1 MSQHGAPRGG
11 AGWALVITSV
21 AGFMAALDNLVV
33 TTALPSIRE
42 DLGGAL
48 HDLEWTV
55 SAYTLTFAVLLMF
68 GAALGDRFGRRRLFL
83 AGLTVFTGAS
93 AAAALAPGID
103 ALIAARAVQGVGAA
117 VMMPLTLTLLTAAV
131 PTERRGMAY
140 GIWGAVNGLAV
151 ASGPLVGG
159 SLTEHISW
167 QWIFW
172 LNVPLGL
179 ALLPLARLRLAESHG
194 TGAPLDIRGTLLAS
208 GGLFGIVYG
217 LVRGPAD
224 GWTDAVVLT
233 ALFAGAALLAGFVVH
248 GTRAAHPMLPM
259 RLFRSRAFAGINAA
273 SLLMF
278 LGMFGSIFLLS
289 QYMQGVLGYSPT
301 EAGLR
306 MLPWT
311 GMPMLVAPL
320 AGLLSDRI
328 GGRPVVAAGLFLQA
342 AGLAHL
348 ASVVTADA
356 TYAAQLPGLILGGVG
371 MALFFAPASA
381 LVMSSVRP
389 REQGIASGANN
400 ALREVGGALGIA
412 VMGSI
417 FAARGG
423 YESAQTFVDGLRPAV
438 AVGAGVV
445 GLAGIAALVVPSGR
459 RSGAEATPGTAAER
473 TAADTPAG
481 DTPTGRTV
489 ADSPGH
495 GTPTRRTGTDT
506 PAGDTPTRRT
516 AADTPGRDT
525 PRSGTQAAPD
535 TPVPGGV
542 PGPVD
547 PAPAAALTPEPGP
560 ATR

>member
-1 MSQHGAPRGG
+1 MSQQTARRGG
-11 AGWALVITSV
+11 AAWALVITSV

-42 DLGGAL
+42 DLGGGL

-83 AGLTVFTGAS
+83 AGLAVFTGAS
-93 AAAALAPGID
+93 AAAAMAPGID
-103 ALIAARAVQGVGAA
+103 SLIAARAVQGAGAA

-131 PTERRGMAY
+131 PAAKRGMAY

-159 SLTEHISW
+159 TLTEHLSW

-172 LNVPLGL
+172 LNVPLGV

-194 TGAPLDIRGTLLAS
+194 TGAPLDLPGTLLAS

-217 LVRGPAD
+217 LVRGPVD
-224 GWTDAVVLT
+224 GWTGGPVLLG
-233 ALFAGAALLAGFVVH
+233 LFTGSALLVAFVLYS
-248 GTRAAHPMLPM
+248 TRAKNPMLPM
-259 RLFRSRAFAGINAA
+259 RLFRSRAFSGINAA

-311 GMPMLVAPL
+311 GMPMLVAPV
-320 AGLLSDRI
+320 AGLLADRV

-342 AGLAHL
+342 LGLGYMA
-348 ASVVTADA
+348 VVATADA
-356 TYAAQLPGLILGGVG
+356 SYGAQLPALIISGIG
-371 MALFFAPASA
+371 MALFFAPASH
-381 LVMSSVRP
+381 LVMASVRP
-389 REQGIASGANN
+389 EEQGIASGANN

-412 VMGSI
+412 VMASI
-417 FAARGG
+417 FAAQGG
-423 YESAQTFVDGLRPAV
+423 YETGRTFVDGMRPALVTGSAVV
-438 AVGAGVV
+438 ALAGV
-445 GLAGIAALVVPSGR
+445 AALLVPSR
-459 RSGAEATPGTAAER
+459 
-473 TAADTPAG
+473 
-481 DTPTGRTV
+481 
-489 ADSPGH
+489 
-495 GTPTRRTGTDT
+495 RRTGR
-506 PAGDTPTRRT
+506 P
-516 AADTPGRDT
+516 
-525 PRSGTQAAPD
+525 AAPAD
-535 TPVPGGV
+535 AAPVLET
-542 PGPVD
+542 
-547 PAPAAALTPEPGP
+547 ASH
-560 ATR
+560 

>member
-1 MSQHGAPRGG
+1 MSQHGARQNARGG
-11 AGWALVITSV
+11 GAAWALVITSV

-83 AGLTVFTGAS
+83 VGLTVFTGAS
-93 AAAALAPGID
+93 AAAAMAPGID
-103 ALIAARAVQGVGAA
+103 SLIAARAVQGVGAA
-117 VMMPLTLTLLTAAV
+117 IMMPLTLTLLTAAV
-131 PTERRGMAY
+131 PAERRGMAY

-194 TGAPLDIRGTLLAS
+194 TGAPLDIPGTLLAS
-208 GGLFGIVYG
+208 GGLFGVVYG
-217 LVRGPAD
+217 LVRGPVD
-224 GWTDAVVLT
+224 GWTGAVVLT
-233 ALFAGAALLAGFVVH
+233 SLFAGAALLAGFVLYS
-248 GTRAAHPMLPM
+248 TRAKNPMLPM
-259 RLFRSRAFAGINAA
+259 RLFRSRAFSGVNAA

-311 GMPMLVAPL
+311 GMPMLVAPI
-320 AGLLSDRI
+320 AGILSDRI

-342 AGLAHL
+342 AGLGYL
-348 ASVVTADA
+348 ASVITADA
-356 TYAAQLPGLILGGVG
+356 SYAVQLPGLIVSGIG
-371 MALFFAPASA
+371 MALYFAPASA
-381 LVMSSVRP
+381 LVMSSVAVK
-389 REQGIASGANN
+389 EQGVASGANN

-412 VMGSI
+412 VMSSI
-417 FAARGG
+417 FAAQGG
-423 YESAQTFVDGLRPAV
+423 YASAQTFVDGLRPAI
-438 AVGAGVV
+438 AVGAAVVALGGV
-445 GLAGIAALVVPSGR
+445 AALMI
-459 RSGAEATPGTAAER
+459 
-473 TAADTPAG
+473 PA
-481 DTPTGRTV
+481 R
-489 ADSPGH
+489 
-495 GTPTRRTGTDT
+495 RRTGD
-506 PAGDTPTRRT
+506 GGRR
-516 AADTPGRDT
+516 P
-525 PRSGTQAAPD
+525 SAAPA
-535 TPVPGGV
+535 TE
-542 PGPVD
+542 
-547 PAPAAALTPEPGP
+547 PAPAPGP
-560 ATR
+560 SLATTAPTTPH

>member
-1 MSQHGAPRGG
+1 MSQQTAQATPTARRGG
-11 AGWALVITSV
+11 AVWALVITSV

-55 SAYTLTFAVLLMF
+55 SAYTLTFAVLLMT

-103 ALIAARAVQGVGAA
+103 SLIAARAVQGVGAA
-117 VMMPLTLTLLTAAV
+117 IMMPLTLTLLTAAV
-131 PTERRGMAY
+131 PAAKRGMAY

-151 ASGPLVGG
+151 ASGPLIGG

-194 TGAPLDIRGTLLAS
+194 TGAPLDIPGTLLAS

-217 LVRGPAD
+217 LVRGPSD
-224 GWTDAVVLT
+224 GWTDSVVLL
-233 ALFAGAALLAGFVVH
+233 ALFTGSALLAAFVLYS
-248 GTRAAHPMLPM
+248 TRAKNPMLPM
-259 RLFRSRAFAGINAA
+259 RLFRSRAFSGINAA

-311 GMPMLVAPL
+311 GMPMLVAPI
-320 AGLLSDRI
+320 AGILSDRI
-328 GGRPVVAAGLFLQA
+328 GGRPVVATGLFLQA
-342 AGLAHL
+342 AGLAYM
-348 ASVVTADA
+348 ASVVTVDA
-356 TYAAQLPGLILGGVG
+356 SYSAQLPGLVLSGIG
-371 MALFFAPASA
+371 MALFFAPASN
-381 LVMSSVRP
+381 LVMSSVLP

-412 VMGSI
+412 VMASI
-417 FAARGG
+417 FSSQGG
-423 YESAQTFVDGLRPAV
+423 YESGQSFVDGLRPALVTGAAVV
-438 AVGAGVV
+438 ALAGVATLAIPSRKRGV
-445 GLAGIAALVVPSGR
+445 SGEPSSEEGLVLETLAG
-459 RSGAEATPGTAAER
+459 
-473 TAADTPAG
+473 
-481 DTPTGRTV
+481 
-489 ADSPGH
+489 
-495 GTPTRRTGTDT
+495 
-506 PAGDTPTRRT
+506 
-516 AADTPGRDT
+516 
-525 PRSGTQAAPD
+525 
-535 TPVPGGV
+535 
-542 PGPVD
+542 
-547 PAPAAALTPEPGP
+547 
-560 ATR
+560 

>member
-1 MSQHGAPRGG
+1 MSQLGARQNVRSGGNVRGG
-11 AGWALVITSV
+11 GAAWALVITSV

-83 AGLTVFTGAS
+83 VGLTVFTGAS

-103 ALIAARAVQGVGAA
+103 SLIAARAVQGVGAA
-117 VMMPLTLTLLTAAV
+117 IMMPLTLTLLTAAV
-131 PTERRGMAY
+131 PAERRGMAY

-172 LNVPLGL
+172 LNVPLGV

-194 TGAPLDIRGTLLAS
+194 TGAPLDIPGTLLAS

-217 LVRGPAD
+217 LVRGPVD
-224 GWTDAVVLT
+224 GWTGAVVLT
-233 ALFAGAALLAGFVVH
+233 ALFAGAALLTGFVLYS
-248 GTRAAHPMLPM
+248 TRAKNPMLPM
-259 RLFRSRAFAGINAA
+259 RLFRSRAFAGVNAA

-311 GMPMLVAPL
+311 GMPMLVAPI
-320 AGLLSDRI
+320 AGILSDRI

-342 AGLAHL
+342 AGLGYL
-348 ASVVTADA
+348 ASVITADA
-356 TYAAQLPGLILGGVG
+356 SYAIQLPGLIVSGIG
-371 MALFFAPASA
+371 MALYFAPASA
-381 LVMSSVRP
+381 LVMSSVAAK
-389 REQGIASGANN
+389 EQGIASGANN

-417 FAARGG
+417 FAAQGG

-438 AVGAGVV
+438 AVGAAVVALGGV
-445 GLAGIAALVVPSGR
+445 AALVI
-459 RSGAEATPGTAAER
+459 
-473 TAADTPAG
+473 PA
-481 DTPTGRTV
+481 R
-489 ADSPGH
+489 
-495 GTPTRRTGTDT
+495 RRTGDGGRGPSAAPATEPT
-506 PAGDTPTRRT
+506 PAAEP
-516 AADTPGRDT
+516 AL
-525 PRSGTQAAPD
+525 AAPAPT
-535 TPVPGGV
+535 TPH
-542 PGPVD
+542 
-547 PAPAAALTPEPGP
+547 
-560 ATR
+560 